1 MVRQVQTL
9 VVSVAVHLAA
19 LFVLVV
25 IPLLAMDALPGVPT
39 SLEYQFVDIVLP
51 KTPPAPSPAV
61 AASVTTTPTGQI
73 PTDAP
78 TGITAER
85 PQPAIGDVSV
95 APGGV
100 GVPGGMAPTPDAV
113 VAPPPP
119 PPTSTEPVRPGG
131 KIQAPVRIVN
141 VAPVYP
147 AIALAARVE
156 GSVIL
161 EAIIGVD
168 GAVREARVL
177 RSIPLLDA
185 AAVAAV
191 RQWRYTPTTLNG
203 IPVPVVMTVTVRF
216 EIGR

>member
-9 VVSVAVHLAA
+9 VVSVAVHVAA

-39 SLEYQFVDIVLP
+39 SLEYRFVDIVLP
-51 KTPPAPSPAV
+51 RTPPAPSPAV
-61 AASVTTTPTGQI
+61 AARASAVATGGVPTE
-73 PTDAP
+73 AP
-78 TGITAER
+78 TGVTAER
-85 PQPAIGDVSV
+85 PQPAIGDLTV
-95 APGGV
+95 APGGI
-100 GVPGGMAPTPDAV
+100 GVPGGMAAPPDAV
-113 VAPPPP
+113 IAPPPQP
-119 PPTSTEPVRPGG
+119 PPSDPVRPGG

-156 GSVIL
+156 GTVIL

-168 GAVREARVL
+168 GGVREARVL

-216 EIGR
+216 EIAK